1 MTANSIILLIIAL
14 GVAIL
19 IIWLM
24 RSKKAEQSHH
34 IDTSVSAVGAAS
46 EAARNIVEEA
56 AHTIEDALA
65 ADVKASGADAVDV
78 QAVAS
83 NAAALMAA
91 GGAAAG
97 AVTLME
103 IGVPAAAGPP
113 DNLRQLKG
121 VGPKLGALLTGL
133 GITRFDQIAA
143 WGPDEIARVDAHL
156 GTFRGRIARDSWI
169 EQATLLAEGDIA
181 GFEAKFGKLDSP
193 GNH

>member
-14 GVAIL
+14 GVALL

-46 EAARNIVEEA
+46 EAARNIVAEA
-56 AHTIEDALA
+56 AHTVEDALE
-65 ADVKASGADAVDV
+65 ADVKASGAGSIDV

-97 AVTLME
+97 AVTMME
-103 IGVPAAAGPP
+103 IGVPAADGTP

-121 VGPKLGALLTGL
+121 VGPKLAALLTGL

-143 WGPDEIARVDAHL
+143 WGPEEIASVDAQL
-156 GTFRGRIARDSWI
+156 GTFKGRIVRDNWI
-169 EQATLLAEGDIA
+169 AQATFLAAGDTA
-181 GFEAKFGKLDSP
+181 GFEAQFGKLDSP
-193 GNH
+193 GNS

>member
-1 MTANSIILLIIAL
+1 MTTNSIILLIIAL
-14 GVAIL
+14 AVAIL

-24 RSKKAEQSHH
+24 RSKKAEQHHH

-56 AHTIEDALA
+56 AQTVEDALA
-65 ADVKASGADAVDV
+65 ADVKASGASGADA

-97 AVTLME
+97 AMTMME
-103 IGVPAAAGPP
+103 IGVPAADGVP

-121 VGPKLGALLTGL
+121 VGPKLAALLTGI

-143 WGPDEIARVDAHL
+143 WGPDDIARVDAQL
-156 GTFRGRIARDSWI
+156 GTFKGRIVRDNWI
-169 EQATLLAEGDIA
+169 EQATLLASGDIA
-181 GFEAKFGKLDSP
+181 GFEAKFGKLD
-193 GNH
+193 G